1 MRHFAL
7 RRSRRLVLAQFLIHE
22 LARRPAGATER
33 WPGGFREYQRHL
45 RDYRQPL

>member
-22 LARRPAGATER
+22 LLLYEPSELALAR
-33 WPGGFREYQRHL
+33 
-45 RDYRQPL
+45 